1 MSISKEQMHV
11 ADAHD
16 GIPPRNENKET
27 TQKHYAEQKKPHTKE
42 DRVCD
47 VI

>member
-1 MSISKEQMHV
+1 MSISKGQMHV

-16 GIPPRNENKET
+16 GIPLRNENKET
-27 TQKHYAEQKKPHTKE
+27 TQKHYAEQKKPE
-42 DRVCD
+42 YVMY